1 MGTCRER
8 HFPGSGR
15 QCPEEGKGAKG
26 QKGIGKKA
34 RDGEAASLGRPERL
48 VCAALARYGRRQA
61 LVRKRARLA
70 SSPPPRKL
78 WIGSRNRLLR
88 YPSLFLPAAGPVL
101 QNLPPAPRRPLPTTS
116 LPRLML
122 AMTPLAPHPTPY
134 CRLPTACPI
143 LPLRAPRPSWP
154 ASYPAPSPSSSHLAA
169 RSG

>member
-1 MGTCRER
+1 MSG
-8 HFPGSGR
+8 GR
-15 QCPEEGKGAKG
+15 QG
-26 QKGIGKKA
+26 
-34 RDGEAASLGRPERL
+34 
-48 VCAALARYGRRQA
+48 
-61 LVRKRARLA
+61 RKRAKRDREEGAGRGSGFVGKAREARLCSLGPIWPPTSACTEA
-70 SSPPPRKL
+70 SQACFFPSPRKL